1 MERVESNN
9 IAHISAPNLDTYFV
23 FNGIEVPLE
32 LLKLLKEKM
41 VWKDGRFVIEDL
53 TLGEEQIIEKF
64 IFQ

>member
-32 LLKLLKEKM
+32 FLKLLKEKM